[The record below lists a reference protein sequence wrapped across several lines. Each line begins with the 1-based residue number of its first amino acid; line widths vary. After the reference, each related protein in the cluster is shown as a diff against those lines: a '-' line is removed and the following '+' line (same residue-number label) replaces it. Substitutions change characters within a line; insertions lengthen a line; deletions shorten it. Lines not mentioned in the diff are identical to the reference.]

1 MLNDYILLS
10 LRAQVPKDT
19 GAIEVNYYY
28 NNFILTSDMN
38 TKCLTKYEETLDICK
53 I

>member
-1 MLNDYILLS
+1 MLNDYVLLS
-10 LRAQVPKDT
+10 LRAQVPEDT

-28 NNFILTSDMN
+28 NNFVLTSDVN
-38 TKCLTKYEETLDICK
+38 TKYMETLDTCK